1 VIADR
6 VAAVRERIAQTAARA
21 GRKDGDITL
30 VAVAKTHPAETVRE
44 AFAAGLRDFGENK
57 VQEAEGKIAALAD
70 LAAAGARWHMVGH
83 LQANKARKAVTLFD
97 RIHSVDDLSLARRLE
112 KAGAEQ
118 GRRVR
123 VLIQVDVAGEEGKFG
138 VDEKGLFPVLEAMR
152 GLKSVRVEGLM
163 GFPPYEEDPERV
175 RPYFRRLREVRDA
188 ALARGLL
195 LGRELSMGMSHDLEV
210 AIEEGAT
217 LVRVGTALFGER
229 KKDGDTGKTL

>member
-1 VIADR
+1 VIAER
-6 VAAVRERIAQTAARA
+6 VAAVRDRIARAAARA
-21 GRKDGDITL
+21 GRPAAEVTL
-30 VAVAKTHPAETVRE
+30 VAVGKTYPPESIRE
-44 AFAAGLRDFGENK
+44 AFQAGLRDFGENK

-83 LQANKARKAVTLFD
+83 LQANKARKAVALFD
-97 RIHSVDDLSLARRLE
+97 LIHSVEDPALGRRLE
-112 KAGAEQ
+112 KAAAEQ
-118 GRRVR
+118 GRKVR
-123 VLIQVDVAGEEGKFG
+123 VLVQVDVAGEEGKFG
-138 VDEKGLFPVLEAMR
+138 LDEARLFPALEAMR

-175 RPYFRRLREVRDA
+175 RPFFRRLRQLRDE
-188 ALARGLL
+188 ALSRDLL

-229 KKDGDTGKTL
+229 PGPGKKAGAL

>member
-1 VIADR
+1 VIAER
-6 VAAVRERIAQTAARA
+6 VAAVRERIARAAARA
-21 GRKDGDITL
+21 GRKDGEVTL
-30 VAVAKTHPAETVRE
+30 VAVTKTHPPDRIRE
-44 AFAAGLRDFGENK
+44 AFEAGLRDFGENK

-97 RIHSVDDLSLARRLE
+97 RIHSVDDVGLARRLE
-112 KAGAEQ
+112 HGGAQE

-123 VLIQVDVAGEEGKFG
+123 VLVQVDVAGEEGKFG
-138 VDEKGLFPVLEAMR
+138 LDEARLFPALEAMR
-152 GLKSVRVEGLM
+152 GLKSVQVEGLM
-163 GFPPYEEDPERV
+163 GFPPYQEDPERV

-195 LGRELSMGMSHDLEV
+195 LGRDLSIGMSHDLEV

-229 KKDGDTGKTL
+229 QKAGKVGRL

>member
-1 VIADR
+1 MIADR
-6 VAAVRERIAQTAARA
+6 VAAVRERIARAAARA
-21 GRKDGDITL
+21 GRNPGDVTL
-30 VAVAKTHPAETVRE
+30 VAVAKTHPADRVRE

-70 LAAAGARWHMVGH
+70 LAAAGARWHLVGH
-83 LQANKARKAVTLFD
+83 LQGNKARKAVTLFD
-97 RIHSVDDLSLARRLE
+97 RIHSVDDVGLARRLE

-123 VLIQVDVAGEEGKFG
+123 VLVQVDLAGEQTKFG
-138 VDEKGLFPVLEAMR
+138 LDEAHLFPALEALR

-163 GFPPYEEDPERV
+163 GFPPFEEDPERV

-188 ALARGLL
+188 ARARDLL
-195 LGRELSMGMSHDLEV
+195 LGADLSMGMSHDLEV

-229 KKDGDTGKTL
+229 NIPGTV

>member
-6 VAAVRERIAQTAARA
+6 VATVRERIARAAARA
-21 GRKDGDITL
+21 GRKDGEVTL
-30 VAVAKTHPAETVRE
+30 VAVAKTHPPERVRQ

-57 VQEAEGKIAALAD
+57 VQEAEGKVAALAD
-70 LAAAGARWHMVGH
+70 LAGARWHMVGH

-97 RIHSVDDLSLARRLE
+97 RIHSLDDVSLARRLE

-118 GRRVR
+118 RKRVR
-123 VLIQVDVAGEEGKFG
+123 VLVQVDLAGEKTKFG
-138 VDEKGLFPVLEAMR
+138 LDEARLFPALEMMR

-163 GFPPYEEDPERV
+163 GFPPYEDDPERA
-175 RPYFRRLREVRDA
+175 RPHFRRLRELRDA
-188 ALARGLL
+188 ALARDLL
-195 LGRELSMGMSHDLEV
+195 LGRDLSMGMSHDLEV

-229 KKDGDTGKTL
+229 EKDGEPEKSV

>member
-1 VIADR
+1 VIAER
-6 VAAVRERIAQTAARA
+6 VAAVRDRISRAAARA
-21 GRKDGDITL
+21 GRTAGEVTL
-30 VAVAKTHPAETVRE
+30 VAVAKTHPADRVRE

-70 LAAAGARWHMVGH
+70 LAATGARWHMVGH
-83 LQANKARKAVTLFD
+83 LQANKARKAVALFD
-97 RIHSVDDLSLARRLE
+97 RIHSVDDAGLALRLE

-118 GRRVR
+118 GGPVR
-123 VLIQVDVAGEEGKFG
+123 VLAQVDLAHEESKFG
-138 VDEKGLFPVLEAMR
+138 LDEARLFPALEAMR

-175 RPYFRRLREVRDA
+175 RPFFRRLRELRDA

-195 LGRELSMGMSHDLEV
+195 LGRDLSMGMSHDLEV
-210 AIEEGAT
+210 AVEEGAT

-229 KKDGDTGKTL
+229 PA